1 MKSNVIRIGLACAGF
16 AAMLSPARVV
26 LADDDKRVET
36 TTTTT
41 TTQGTV
47 SQIGPDTIAIQTPGS
62 PSAVVYQT
70 KTTTYVDENGNPV
83 AVETV
88 KSGAPV
94 VVYYDKSDAGKM
106 TATRVVVKK
115 KTVKHDDD

>member
-1 MKSNVIRIGLACAGF
+1 MNPNAIRIALACAGF
-16 AAMLSPARVV
+16 VTMMSTSWYA

-41 TTQGTV
+41 TTQGVV

-62 PSAVVYQT
+62 PKAMIYQT
-70 KTTTYVDENGNPV
+70 KTTTYVDELGNPV

-94 VVYYDKSDAGKM
+94 IVYFDQSDAGKM
-106 TATRVVVKK
+106 TATRVIVKK
-115 KTVKHDDD
+115 KTVKHDD

>member
-1 MKSNVIRIGLACAGF
+1 MKWTTIRIALACAGF
-16 AAMLSPARVV
+16 AAMMSPARLVS
-26 LADDDKRVET
+26 ADDKRVET

-41 TTQGTV
+41 TTQQGTV

-62 PSAVVYQT
+62 QKAMIYQT
-70 KTTTYVDENGNPV
+70 KTTTYVDENGDPI

-115 KTVKHDDD
+115 TVKHED